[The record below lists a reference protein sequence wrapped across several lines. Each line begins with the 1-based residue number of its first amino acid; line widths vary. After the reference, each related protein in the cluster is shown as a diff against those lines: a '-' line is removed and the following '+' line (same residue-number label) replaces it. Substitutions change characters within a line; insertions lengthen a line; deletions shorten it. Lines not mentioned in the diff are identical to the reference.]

1 MGKLEI
7 ELEVLKC
14 KIQQEELLDD
24 FKDKLENS
32 MNNEYNKCN
41 ETKKKAIF
49 YPLYCCYRAAAVFIC
64 FMVLS
69 SCAFADELEGI
80 FSLVFSNFDKN
91 IEIAYEK
98 GDIKEINT
106 DYQNFNGISLNVNA
120 ISYHEDNLYLAF
132 NVEAEEEFDKI
143 CFENFELK
151 DENETVIFDSQ
162 LSYDNMEFNR
172 MSKKTNKYTGV
183 QLISISKNGMNIE
196 KYNTLNILV
205 SSIKIKNDDKI
216 EDVNGDWNFVINLNE
231 ED

>member
-120 ISYHEDNLYLAF
+120 ISCHEDNLYLAF
-132 NVEAEEEFDKI
+132 NVEVEEEFDKI
-143 CFENFELK
+143 SFEGFEIK
-151 DENETVIFDSQ
+151 DENGQIFFNT
-162 LSYDNMEFNR
+162 NMVHAGTEVEEMF
-172 MSKKTNKYTGV
+172 KKVDKYNGI
-183 QLISISKNGMNIE
+183 QLISIS
-196 KYNTLNILV
+196 NTSVKFEEYTNLNIIV
-205 SSIKIKNDDKI
+205 NNIKLKRNGKI
-216 EDVNGDWNFVINLNE
+216 EMADGDWNFVINLNE

>member
-14 KIQQEELLDD
+14 KIQQEELPDD

-120 ISYHEDNLYLAF
+120 ISCHEDNLYLAF
-132 NVEAEEEFDKI
+132 NVEAEEELDKI
-143 CFENFELK
+143 SFENFEIK
-151 DENETVIFDSQ
+151 DENGNLILDNKSFYNGIKVERIF
-162 LSYDNMEFNR
+162 
-172 MSKKTNKYTGV
+172 KTINKYSGV
-183 QLISISKNGMNIE
+183 QLISISNDLINFE
-196 KYNTLNILV
+196 EYTNLNIIV
-205 SSIKIKNDDKI
+205 NNIKIKRDGKTETVD
-216 EDVNGDWNFVINLNE
+216 GDWNFAINLNE

>member
-32 MNNEYNKCN
+32 MNDEYNKSS
-41 ETKKKAIF
+41 ETKKKNICS
-49 YPLYCCYRAAAVFIC
+49 PLYCCYRAAAVFIC

-80 FSLVFSNFDKN
+80 FNLVFSNFDKN

-106 DYQNFNGISLNVNA
+106 EYQKFNGISLNVNS
-120 ISYHEDNLYLAF
+120 ISCYENNLYLAF
-132 NVEAEEEFDKI
+132 NVETEDEFDKI
-143 CFENFELK
+143 CFENFEIK
-151 DENETVIFDSQ
+151 DENGTVMFDSQ
-162 LSYDNMEFNR
+162 LSYDNMEFDR
-172 MSKKTNKYTGV
+172 MCKKTNKYTGV
-183 QLISISKNGMNIE
+183 QLISISKRKMNIE
-196 KYNTLNILV
+196 KCNNLNIIV
-205 SSIKIKNDDKI
+205 NNIKIKRDSKT
-216 EDVNGDWNFVINLNE
+216 EDVNGDWNFIINLNE
-231 ED
+231 EG